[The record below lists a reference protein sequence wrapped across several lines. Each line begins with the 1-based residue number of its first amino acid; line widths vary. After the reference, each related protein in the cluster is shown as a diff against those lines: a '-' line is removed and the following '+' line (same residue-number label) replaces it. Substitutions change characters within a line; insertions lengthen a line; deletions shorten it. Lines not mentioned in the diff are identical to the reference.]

1 MRRSFRVALS
11 IAAVVAVLGSVSILI
26 RRSESPQPWNVLLL
40 VPDTVRA
47 DHVSINGYWRET
59 TPFFDQLAREGT
71 NFTEAITVAPRTWQ
85 SYSSIITGLYPPR
98 HGVRCIYDN
107 PLIPDLPTLATL
119 LKQQGYATAT
129 FDGNAFLEQMTGCVG
144 FDDCR
149 RADTTRAQETQRH
162 EEEVLIDQIIEWI
175 ESNEE
180 PFFAFVRLSGGHWPY
195 VENPWTQTFESCEG
209 QDHGFNEGSQGL
221 LFGELGRG
229 LILGDADAHRQTFF
243 PPPLPER
250 TLRHMIAHY
259 DAKLRF
265 GDALIGRLV
274 DHLRKSGQLEK
285 TIVAVTSD
293 HGESFGEHGYRQH
306 GPRVDEPVMRVPL
319 VIRLPKGH
327 TAYNPGGNNGQ
338 LVRLV
343 DILPTVLDVLRLP
356 IPAEIDGVSL
366 LPAIKGESLPNL
378 WAYGESG
385 RDYVGLDPERFF
397 PGVKGK
403 QRMIRT
409 SDWKLVRVAR
419 PEGPEY
425 RLFDLKHDAAETRNV
440 AAKHPDRV
448 AELAN
453 FLDPF
458 LRLDEVADEER
469 ELTEEEREHLRK
481 LGYSP

>member
-1 MRRSFRVALS
+1 MRTSLLVALS
-11 IAAVVAVLGSVSILI
+11 LVAVAAGLGTASILI
-26 RRSESPQPWNVLLL
+26 RRGEPPVPWNVLLI
-40 VPDTVRA
+40 VPDTVRS
-47 DHVSINGYWRET
+47 DHVSINGYARET
-59 TPFFDQLAREGT
+59 SPVFDQLAREGT
-71 NFTEAITVAPRTWQ
+71 NFSQAITVAPRTWQ

-107 PLIPDLPTLATL
+107 PITPGLPTLGTI
-119 LKQQGYATAT
+119 LKEQGYATAT
-129 FDGNAFLEQMTGCVG
+129 FDGNAFLEQMTSCAG
-144 FDDCR
+144 FDKCV
-149 RADTTRAQETQRH
+149 RADTGRAKETQRH
-162 EEEVLIDQIIEWI
+162 EEEVLLDQIIEWI
-175 ESNEE
+175 DSNHE

-195 VENPWTQTFESCEG
+195 VENPWTEELESCQG
-209 QDHGFNEGSQGL
+209 QDHTFNEGSQGL

-229 LILGDADAHRQTFF
+229 LILGDEEAHRGTFF

-265 GDALIGRLV
+265 GDALIGRLI
-274 DHLRKSGQLEK
+274 DHLRSSGKLDK
-285 TIVAVTSD
+285 TIVVVTSD

-319 VIRLPKGH
+319 AIRLPASH
-327 TAYNPGGNNGQ
+327 AAYNPGGTVMQ

-343 DILPTVLDVLRLP
+343 DILPTMLDALRLP
-356 IPAEIDGVSL
+356 SPQLDGVSL
-366 LPAIKGESLPNL
+366 LPAIEGEPLPAL

-403 QRMIRT
+403 QRMIRN

-425 RLFDLKHDAAETRNV
+425 RLFDLERDAGETRNV
-440 AAKHPDRV
+440 AGERPDKV
-448 AELAN
+448 AELVKL
-453 FLDPF
+453 LDPF
-458 LRLDEVADEER
+458 LRLDEDVDEER
-469 ELTEEEREHLRK
+469 ELTENEREHLRK
-481 LGYSP
+481 LGYAP